1 MKTEFFV
8 SRRFD
13 HDFYHRHRTAFCDTF
28 INGSRFCCSFRQPMV
43 NGVNSSE
50 DSPSVVNSLPSLE
63 SPSNSTSTKPKSH
76 SRSKRCSLITE
87 EDEEELS
94 ENGFSFD
101 EVKHCHS
108 ENELLSGEDAG
119 VHGKSLPASP
129 STATTINTRQLQTVH
144 SMPQLMLNQISEED
158 EDEEMS
164 CSFSAY
170 PQHQPMFSIAGA
182 GNFGGC
188 AKKANRKSSMT
199 KKASEKSSGLASAS
213 GLSHKSGH
221 KQGKDLPSTSMKE
234 TLADSGRVP
243 VEADGRPWA
252 AVVGQQRISSSSN
265 DDEDNSSILVGHFCR
280 QYEPVRQHSLVQSA
294 SDLEC
299 FGDARTHSV
308 SAGTTN
314 SLDRRLFQHVRK
326 DGKSGSGRSIVGAVK
341 KSVNML
347 LGHLSAV
354 GDMTSAKPR
363 CIETWSSCSDL
374 MQASAKLR
382 GNDDTSMNLGDR
394 QRVAGCQFARELRH
408 NRSEHEAQFTD
419 TNKPQLSSSS
429 SRVIRV
435 RSRDFGTL
443 VSKFTMG
450 DQTAATS
457 TKTDTC

>member
-1 MKTEFFV
+1 
-8 SRRFD
+8 
-13 HDFYHRHRTAFCDTF
+13 
-28 INGSRFCCSFRQPMV
+28 MV
-43 NGVNSSE
+43 NGVNSCE
-50 DSPSVVNSLPSLE
+50 DSPPVVNSLASME
-63 SPSNSTSTKPKSH
+63 SPSNPTSTKPN
-76 SRSKRCSLITE
+76 SRSQSKRCSLIKE

-101 EVKHCHS
+101 EVKHCRS
-108 ENELLSGEDAG
+108 ENELLCGQNTG

-129 STATTINTRQLQTVH
+129 STATTTSTRQLQTVH

-170 PQHQPMFSIAGA
+170 PQHQPMFSIADA

-188 AKKANRKSSMT
+188 AKKANRKSSLT
-199 KKASEKSSGLASAS
+199 RKSSEKSGLTSAASQ
-213 GLSHKSGH
+213 KSGH
-221 KQGKDLPSTSMKE
+221 KQGKDLTSTALKE
-234 TLADSGRVP
+234 TSANSGRVP
-243 VEADGRPWA
+243 FEADGRPRA
-252 AVVGQQRISSSSN
+252 GQRRISCSSN
-265 DDEDNSSILVGHFCR
+265 DDEDDSSILVGHFCL
-280 QYEPVRQHSLVQSA
+280 QYEPIRQHSLVQSA

-299 FGDARTHSV
+299 FGDSRTHSS

-314 SLDRRLFQHVRK
+314 SLDRRLFQHIRK
-326 DGKSGSGRSIVGAVK
+326 DSRSGAGRSIVGAVK
-341 KSVNML
+341 KSVSML

-382 GNDDTSMNLGDR
+382 GTDDTSMNLSDR

-408 NRSEHEAQFTD
+408 NRSEREAQFTD
-419 TNKPQLSSSS
+419 INKPQSSSS
-429 SRVIRV
+429 SKVIRV
-435 RSRDFGTL
+435 RSRDFDTL
-443 VSKFTMG
+443 VSKFTAG